1 MLEVKKI
8 DKKLNEYKKIIEI
21 YKKSFPKNEKLPIF
35 LLNIMSKRECVDF
48 LAFYDND
55 TVCGF
60 TYLVND
66 KNMTFVLYLAVDD
79 SIRSNGY
86 GSKIIKWI
94 INNKKDNI
102 VLNIEEVDRQYNNYE
117 QRLRRQKFYFKNGFI
132 DTGYNIKVRDD
143 IHDVLYKGNN
153 FIKKEYE
160 NLIKSFSFGFKQ
172 LKLK

>member
-21 YKKSFPKNEKLPIF
+21 YKKSFPKNEKLPVF

-55 TVCGF
+55 TFCGF

-86 GSKIIKWI
+86 GSKIIRWI

-102 VLNIEEVDRQYNNYE
+102 VLNIEEVDKQYNNYE
-117 QRLRRQKFYFKNGFI
+117 QRLIRQKFYLKNGFI
-132 DTGYNIKVRDD
+132 DTGYNIKDRED
-143 IHDVLYKGNN
+143 IYDVLYKGNN

-160 NLIKSFSFGFKQ
+160 NLIKSFSFNFIQ